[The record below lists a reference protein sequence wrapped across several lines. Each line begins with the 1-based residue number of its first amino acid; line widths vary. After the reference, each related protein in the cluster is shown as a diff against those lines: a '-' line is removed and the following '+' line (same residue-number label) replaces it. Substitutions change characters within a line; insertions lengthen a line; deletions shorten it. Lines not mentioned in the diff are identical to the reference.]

1 MVALLHS
8 PLGIRHPAPK
18 IHHMTGGGGGLGRG
32 GKTSKVN
39 KGGESEEDSDG
50 DGNVYKGREK
60 GDVDVGKKDN
70 DEKELDDEE
79 GNYDLIPHQIRGSL
93 STFTQISPMVRDTLP
108 IEQNQTLLFALT
120 LHCTALPLG
129 IPIPLPLAL
138 PLALALAL
146 HVQCDLVLLTSYTLS
161 LSLLMLYISAV
172 GLPLHTVGL

>member
-18 IHHMTGGGGGLGRG
+18 IHHMTGGGGGGGGRG

-93 STFTQISPMVRDTLP
+93 STFTQISPMVRDTL
-108 IEQNQTLLFALT
+108 QWNRTKL
-120 LHCTALPLG
+120 
-129 IPIPLPLAL
+129 
-138 PLALALAL
+138 
-146 HVQCDLVLLTSYTLS
+146 SYLR
-161 LSLLMLYISAV
+161 
-172 GLPLHTVGL
+172 